1 MNKIVNPFLIK
12 NYVSKDYFCNR
23 DLELQHLYRNINNNI
38 NTTLISPRRM
48 GKTGLIFRFF
58 EHLSENNDLHYI
70 YIDVYATRNLNDFI
84 NVLAETVL
92 NQFSPKSSIGK
103 RFMKLLK
110 SLRPTFTF
118 DALTGMPQVQFLI
131 QNDADKENT
140 LQKLLHFVDSQNTDV
155 VIAFDEFQ
163 QITNYPE
170 NNVEALLRT
179 CIQQLKQTHFIF
191 CGSQK
196 HTLTEMFMSAKRP
209 FFSST
214 QILSLGKIDKSDY
227 KIFIKSKFEQANK
240 IIDDESVDYILDW
253 TKTYTFY
260 TQSICNRVFS
270 LKNINIDII
279 SKECLQLLKENESVY
294 FQFRSL
300 LTVKQW
306 NFLIALAKEEEV
318 EQLYSK
324 DFLNKYDLGAPSSM
338 SRIVQSLLEK
348 EMILEQHN
356 KNLSSYTV
364 YDVFLLRWLQITY

>member
-1 MNKIVNPFLIK
+1 MKKIVNPFLIK
-12 NYVSKDYFCNR
+12 NYVSRDYFCNR
-23 DLELQHLYRNINNNI
+23 DSELQYLYRNINNNV

-48 GKTGLIFRFF
+48 GKTALIFRFF
-58 EHLSENNDLHYI
+58 EHLTEKNVLHYI
-70 YIDVYATRNLNDFI
+70 YIDVYATRNLNEFI

-92 NQFSPKSSIGK
+92 NQFSPKSSISK
-103 RFMKLLK
+103 KFLKLLK
-110 SLRPTFTF
+110 SLRPTFTY

-131 QNDADKENT
+131 QNDTDKENT
-140 LQKLLHFVDSQNTDV
+140 LQKLLNFVDSQNTDV

-196 HTLTEMFMSAKRP
+196 HTLTEMFMSTKRP

-214 QILSLGKIDKSDY
+214 QILSLNKIENSEY
-227 KIFIKSKFEQANK
+227 KVFIKSKFEQANK
-240 IIDDESVDYILDW
+240 AIDDECIDYILAW

-260 TQSICNRVFS
+260 TQTVCNRVFS
-270 LKNINIDII
+270 LKSINIDTV
-279 SKECLQLLKENESVY
+279 KRECLQLLIENEAVY

-306 NFLIALAKEEEV
+306 DLLIALAKEEEV

-348 EMILEQHN
+348 EMILEQHHQSHTN
-356 KNLSSYTV
+356 YTV
-364 YDVFLLRWLQITY
+364 YDVFLMRWLQITY